1 MPFKIGVYNIFTAF
15 WFILMIACGS
25 SLTYMSFEKGL
36 FTSDLLLIVKL
47 FLCLITL
54 ITLTVIAIVLYKLQ
68 IIVVTH
74 SAIIAVKPFLFSVTR
89 LPFDKIHHVK
99 WRFWEVKAIYFKI
112 MEIHSVDHLVVMI
125 SDFEFEN
132 FEAIIQRIPHQ
143 STDKKWRVYRE
154 QAKMNLGMIYFILV
168 IIGLLLLFIVWI
180 ALSKGVHLIHLTIL
194 GSAALLMWSGF
205 VRLKRYKRVLGKD

>member
-54 ITLTVIAIVLYKLQ
+54 ITFAVIAIGLYKLQ

-74 SAIIAVKPFLFSVTR
+74 SAIIAVKPFLFSVRR

-99 WRFWEVKAIYFKI
+99 WRLWEVKAIYFKI
-112 MEIHSVDHLVVMI
+112 MEIHSVDHRVIMV
-125 SDFEFEN
+125 SDFEYEN
-132 FEAIIQRIPHQ
+132 FESIIQSIPHQ
-143 STDKKWRVYRE
+143 SSDKKWRVYRE
-154 QAKMNLGMIYFILV
+154 QAKMNLGMIYFILG
-168 IIGLLLLFIVWI
+168 IMGLFLLFILWI
-180 ALSKGVHLIHLTIL
+180 ALSKGVHLILLTIL

-205 VRLKRYKRVLGKD
+205 VRLKRYKRVLSKD